1 MNDKDK
7 SDLKKAKKLLESES
21 IAVNMGNRFGDMTEK
36 AIIKRLPDKWREAL
50 MDSTILA
57 IEKSWEFSIGMM
69 PDIEKP
75 PIPDKKYKTYA
86 ILSGAIGG
94 VAIPTLFAELPV
106 TTVIMLRSVADI
118 ARDEGEDFNDFDT
131 KIACLEVFA
140 LGSKEADS
148 TEKTSYYAR
157 RAILEQPLIES
168 SKYIAKKGAAGMG
181 APFLAQL
188 LAKIAVRYQAAVSI
202 RVSASVV
209 PIAGAICGA
218 AINIVFINYFQD
230 KARGHFII
238 RRLERKYGA
247 ERVKQSYIQYS

>member
-1 MNDKDK
+1 MNNKEL
-7 SDLKKAKKLLESES
+7 SDLNKAKKLLEVES
-21 IAVNMGNRFGDMTEK
+21 LAVNMGNWFGDMTEK

-50 MDSTILA
+50 MDATMLA
-57 IEKSWEFSIGMM
+57 IEKSWEFTTGIM

-75 PIPDKKYKTYA
+75 PIPDKNYKTYA

-94 VAIPTLFAELPV
+94 ITIPTLFAELPV

-118 ARDEGEDFNDFDT
+118 ARDEGEDFNDFET

-140 LGSKEADS
+140 LGSKEADNI
-148 TEKTSYYAR
+148 EKTNYYASR
-157 RAILEQPLIES
+157 TILEKPLIES

-188 LAKIAVRYQAAVSI
+188 LAKIAVRYQAAISV

-218 AINIVFINYFQD
+218 AVNIIFIKYFQD

-238 RRLERKYGA
+238 RRLERKYGY
-247 ERVKQSYIQYS
+247 EEVKQLY